1 MSADRSRVS
10 GPSAGILLF
19 SLGIFFFAL
28 NDALGKWL
36 VSDYTVGQIM
46 FVRSLGAAAVILPFA
61 WRSSVSLRLR
71 GQWAFHALRVVCMT
85 VDSFAFYY
93 ATKYLPLADVMTY
106 YLAAPLIITA
116 LSVPLLGE
124 KVGLFRW
131 SAVLVGFIG
140 VVLALHPTSAAFS
153 PAALVALFGSSMFAV
168 TITITRRLRDT
179 HWLPLTVWQIAGAG
193 LAGGVASTHA
203 WLQPGLVDFSLMA
216 LVGIISMGSF
226 ICIIK
231 ALQLVDASAI
241 APFQYVSIVWAIILG
256 WLIWG
261 DIPDTAMAAGIVII
275 VASGLVLWWRE
286 QKRATVLPSLP

>member
-1 MSADRSRVS
+1 MSADRSR
-10 GPSAGILLF
+10 GRGASAGILLF
-19 SLGIFFFAL
+19 SLGIFFFAV

-61 WRSSVSLRLR
+61 WNSSVSLRLR
-71 GQWAFHALRVVCMT
+71 GQWAFHAVRVVCMT
-85 VDSFAFYY
+85 LDSFAFYY

-131 SAVLVGFIG
+131 SAVLVGFVG

-153 PAALVALFGSSMFAV
+153 PAALVALFGSGMFAV
-168 TITITRRLRDT
+168 TITITRKLRDT

-193 LAGGVASTHA
+193 LAGGVASAHE

-261 DIPDTAMAAGIVII
+261 DIPDAAMAAGIVII

-286 QKRATVLPSLP
+286 QKRAAVVPSLP